1 MISLN
6 LSAVKENE
14 ETSARIA
21 AAIAA
26 FEARGG
32 QFHFAPGFY
41 GKPKPPARSQ
51 TVDPSTVLK
60 RRRKKPTATECITF
74 RELAEAL

>member
-14 ETSARIA
+14 ERSARIA

-26 FEARGG
+26 FEARRGELAI
-32 QFHFAPGFY
+32 APGFY
-41 GKPKPPARSQ
+41 GKPRPSARSLP
-51 TVDPSTVLK
+51 VDPSTVLY
-60 RRRKKPTATECITF
+60 RRRKKPTTAERRVF